1 MEIEH
6 DTLII
11 SGGGIN
17 GFVIL
22 GAIQY
27 LYDIQKISNIQKYI
41 GTSIGC
47 AICYLLIIGLT
58 PIEIMAR
65 ITKEKTLDNF
75 KHVKIKNILTGNG
88 LFEWK
93 HIDDFLLNITL
104 EKCEQPLTFKD
115 IYDLYGVKFVCCTYN
130 ITQKQIEYISVDNYP
145 ELSCL
150 SAIRMSCN
158 VPLLF
163 SRYCYNDNYYIDG
176 GIIDNFC
183 ISYAEPDDKILGIY
197 LLPSTSKMHRNSI
210 DALSNSTEPTP
221 TEPTPT
227 EPTPTEPTPE
237 PTPTEPTPT
246 EPTPTEPTPTE
257 PTPTEPTP
265 TEPTEQKNKCIE
277 GNEDHEKYNIQ
288 SYLMEIIATPITYH
302 TVRQINEFL
311 NNDNVNK
318 NNSEIIILSTIKNG
332 FQFTEIDTL
341 EQLNMFS
348 SGYNDC
354 KNYFT
359 IK

>member
-163 SRYCYNDNYYIDG
+163 SRYCYNDNYYIDR

-197 LLPSTSKMHRNSI
+197 LLPSTSKVHRNSI
-210 DALSNSTEPTP
+210 DASSNSTEPTDREP
-221 TEPTPT
+221 TEREPTDREPT
-227 EPTPTEPTPE
+227 ERE
-237 PTPTEPTPT
+237 
-246 EPTPTEPTPTE
+246 
-257 PTPTEPTP
+257 P
-265 TEPTEQKNKCIE
+265 TEPTESTESKNKCIE

-318 NNSEIIILSTIKNG
+318 NNSEIIILSTVKNV
-332 FQFTEIDTL
+332 FQFTEIDIL

>member
-11 SGGGIN
+11 SGGGVN
-17 GFVIL
+17 GFIIL
-22 GAIQY
+22 GGIQY
-27 LYDIQKISNIQKYI
+27 LNDTQKIHNIKKYI

-65 ITKEKTLDNF
+65 IAKEKTLDNF

-130 ITQKQIEYISVDNYP
+130 ITQKKIEYISVDNYP

-150 SAIRMSCN
+150 SGIRMSCN

-163 SRYCYNDNYYIDG
+163 SRYCYNNNYYIDG

-183 ISYAEPDDKILGIY
+183 ISYADLDDKILGIY
-197 LLPSTSKMHRNSI
+197 LLPNTSKVHRNSI
-210 DALSNSTEPTP
+210 DASNSIESTKSMKSTKTES
-221 TEPTPT
+221 TEHT
-227 EPTPTEPTPE
+227 ETTELME
-237 PTPTEPTPT
+237 HEHTET
-246 EPTPTEPTPTE
+246 
-257 PTPTEPTP
+257 
-265 TEPTEQKNKCIE
+265 KNKCIE

-302 TVRQINEFL
+302 TIKQINEFL

-318 NNSEIIILSTIKNG
+318 NNSEIIILSTKKNG